1 MKELD
6 VFRYL
11 KKYRMVIA
19 IVSVLAGAIFF
30 LVAQFRIQQYTAA
43 TVIEY
48 TGSQAGEGLSPDGSD
63 INPSEIYAT
72 NLVAQA
78 MKKLDIN
85 YTQATL
91 DDIRMGIQVE
101 PVITE
106 EDLLVQQSKLDN
118 GEKDYEI
125 NPTQYVVSFNCGVS
139 NGKEYPRKVLNQIL
153 QEYAS
158 Y

>member
-1 MKELD
+1 MN
-6 VFRYL
+6 
-11 KKYRMVIA
+11 IH
-19 IVSVLAGAIFF
+19 
-30 LVAQFRIQQYTAA
+30 
-43 TVIEY
+43 
-48 TGSQAGEGLSPDGSD
+48 
-63 INPSEIYAT
+63 
-72 NLVAQA
+72 
-78 MKKLDIN
+78 
-85 YTQATL
+85 
-91 DDIRMGIQVE
+91 VE